1 MPKSKRDRQ
10 VTLSK
15 TGKKVNLDHKNDQ
28 ITKLQEAM
36 LEYERFISFS
46 TEHARN
52 KVIKQLRLDW
62 KDDSRFFYTKN
73 KLIQLAFG
81 KDENTEKFKDV
92 SKFGNRIVKNM
103 GLLMTNKSIQ
113 QLQKELDT
121 YNEYDYARGGTES
134 IATVLVKAGQLKD
147 FVTHSEEP
155 YLRTK
160 LNLPVKLDRGI
171 VHLLND
177 HVICRKGDILSVDQ
191 CLQLKTFKVKLA
203 EFRISL
209 DAVYEKESEELT
221 VFEKKSEDE
230 EKEHLTYNS
239 ITIEDG
245 DYKYEWIEETNNNME
260 D

>member
-1 MPKSKRDRQ
+1 
-10 VTLSK
+10 
-15 TGKKVNLDHKNDQ
+15 
-28 ITKLQEAM
+28 
-36 LEYERFISFS
+36 
-46 TEHARN
+46 
-52 KVIKQLRLDW
+52 
-62 KDDSRFFYTKN
+62 
-73 KLIQLAFG
+73 
-81 KDENTEKFKDV
+81 
-92 SKFGNRIVKNM
+92 
-103 GLLMTNKSIQ
+103 
-113 QLQKELDT
+113 
-121 YNEYDYARGGTES
+121 
-134 IATVLVKAGQLKD
+134 
-147 FVTHSEEP
+147 
-155 YLRTK
+155 

-245 DYKYEWIEETNNNME
+245 DYKYEWIDETNNNME